1 MSRRH
6 FMLRVLAGAGL
17 AAALGAAPVQAQTY
31 PERTITMIVPFAA
44 GGAADVT
51 GRIIA
56 EGMQK
61 HLGQTIIIEN
71 VGGAGGSTGS
81 QRGRN
86 ATPDG
91 YTIGLGHMGTHGAA
105 VATNPK
111 LPYDPR
117 KDFDYLGIFNTTP
130 NLMIVRKDFP
140 ANSLKELIAEAKK
153 LGKDLKIGHNGV
165 GSLSHLTCL
174 QFFQLIGVEPTYV
187 VYRGYGATV
196 NDILAAKIDG
206 TCDLVASSAGHIN
219 SGVIKAFGVTTP
231 TRSPAVPDVTTAT
244 EEGLP
249 GFTVQSWHGLYA
261 PKGLPAPIL
270 AKLRE
275 AVEKALDDPEVRA
288 KLEKV
293 GGGVPPADMR
303 GHENMAKRVAYEI
316 DTWTEALR
324 KAGGPPAEPK

>member
-6 FMLRVLAGAGL
+6 VLLRLVAGASLAGAL
-17 AAALGAAPVQAQTY
+17 AAAPVLAQTY

-61 HLGQTIIIEN
+61 HLGQTIVIEN
-71 VGGAGGSTGS
+71 VAGAGGSTGS
-81 QRGRN
+81 LRGKN

-91 YTIGLGHMGTHGAA
+91 YTIGLGHLGTHGAA
-105 VATNPK
+105 VVTNPK

-117 KDFDYLGIFNTTP
+117 KDFDYLGIHSTSP

-196 NDILAAKIDG
+196 NDIMASKIDG
-206 TCDLVASSAGHIN
+206 TCDLVASSTGHIT

-231 TRSPAVPDVTTAT
+231 ARSPAVPNVTTAT

-275 AVEKALDDPEVRA
+275 ALEKALNDPDVRA

-303 GHENMAKRVAYEI
+303 GHENMLKRVAYEI
-316 DTWTEALR
+316 ETWTEALR
-324 KAGGPPAEPK
+324 KAGGQPAATK